1 MALSSRRTTAPDP
14 THIGLSCAWQSA
26 ERPQS
31 YTSTSLGQF
40 RYCRCLQ
47 KEISVIGAY
56 AHFGAM
62 QQTEQTY
69 GDVGGQTQ
77 PGLPEE
83 CPAGNSP

>member
-1 MALSSRRTTAPDP
+1 VA
-14 THIGLSCAWQSA
+14 
-26 ERPQS
+26 
-31 YTSTSLGQF
+31 
-40 RYCRCLQ
+40 
-47 KEISVIGAY
+47 GAY